1 MDTSQHGVV
10 VNAQPEVLDHLRERM
25 SKTVDVGAREKQNAT
40 RDVEPLVKDSISLD
54 ATKWTRMAKHC
65 KGVSE
70 EMTTGVLK
78 SVIGRRVKV
87 CKVLG

>member
-1 MDTSQHGVV
+1 
-10 VNAQPEVLDHLRERM
+10 M

-54 ATKWTRMAKHC
+54 VTKWTRMAKHC

-70 EMTTGVLK
+70 ETTTGILK

>member
-1 MDTSQHGVV
+1 MSETEFLPHHGV
-10 VNAQPEVLDHLRERM
+10 R
-25 SKTVDVGAREKQNAT
+25 AREKQKVLEQLPRDAT
-40 RDVEPLVKDSISLD
+40 RDVEPLVKDSISLN

-70 EMTTGVLK
+70 ETTTGVLK
-78 SVIGRRVKV
+78 SVIERKVKV